1 MVTIRV
7 QLPNPSGLH
16 ARPASKLCA
25 IAKKH
30 KSECLLLSGDVKV
43 DVKRILD
50 LMAANFKQGTWL
62 EIKCSGSDELAAASA
77 INHFISHLV
86 E

>member
-1 MVTIRV
+1 MVNIKI

-25 IAKKH
+25 IAKKY
-30 KSECLLLSGDVKV
+30 KSDCLLSSEKMTV
-43 DVKRILD
+43 DIKKILD
-50 LMAANFKQGTWL
+50 LMSANFQQGEWL
-62 EIKCSGSDELAAASA
+62 EISCSGPDENTASDEIRS
-77 INHFISHLV
+77 FISKLN

>member
-1 MVTIRV
+1 MVIIRV
-7 QLPNPSGLH
+7 ELPNPSGLH

-30 KSECLLLSGDVKV
+30 KSECLLLSENATV
-43 DVKRILD
+43 DIKKILD
-50 LMAANFKQGTWL
+50 LMAANFRQGTCL
-62 EIKCSGSDELAAASA
+62 EIRCSGPDEHEAAEK
-77 INHFISHLV
+77 IREFISELD